1 MAAARTFDAMT
12 FAFRKM
18 HGLGNDFVVL
28 DRRSGGGA
36 VTPALARVIGDR
48 HTGVGFDQ
56 LIVIQPPVDPMADAR
71 LTFFNTDGSMS
82 AACGNGTR
90 CVAKLLLDEAGR
102 DQLIV
107 ETDRGLLDCTRT
119 SDGLVS
125 VDMGVALLDWRDIP
139 LGRAVDTLQVPISVE
154 GLREPVATSMGNPH
168 LTFFVESLAALDV
181 ERLGRAIQQD
191 AMLPESANVGF
202 AQVIGPDHLRLR
214 VYERGAGLTRACGS
228 GACAAAVAA
237 HRRGLTGRQ
246 VTLDLDGGRLQ
257 VEWLRDGH
265 VLMTGPTA
273 TSFTGTLDATLAAA

>member
-1 MAAARTFDAMT
+1 MSL
-12 FAFRKM
+12 AFRKM

-28 DRRSGGGA
+28 DRRAGGGA

-56 LIVIQPPVDPMADAR
+56 LIVIQPPADPMADAR
-71 LTFFNTDGSMS
+71 LTFFNTDGSLS
-82 AACGNGTR
+82 GACGNGTR

-107 ETDRGLLDCTRT
+107 ETERGLLDCTRT
-119 SDGLVS
+119 VEGLVS
-125 VDMGVALLDWRDIP
+125 VDMGAALLDWREIP
-139 LGRAVDTLQVPISVE
+139 LAKAVDTLAVPITCEAVSN
-154 GLREPVATSMGNPH
+154 PVATSMGNPH
-168 LTFFVESLAALDV
+168 LTFFVENLAALDV
-181 ERLGRAIQQD
+181 ERLGRLIQRD
-191 AMLPESANVGF
+191 PMLPQTAHIGF

-228 GACAAAVAA
+228 GACAATVAA

-246 VTLDLDGGRLQ
+246 VLLDLDGGRLQ

-273 TSFTGTLDATLAAA
+273 TSFTGTLDASLAAA